1 MTLRRCIILYICT
14 CMCFMIFFIV
24 KFPSIK
30 IKRRF
35 LLVIILIMLNP
46 IPLVIVFSMFLV
58 LQCFTYHVNSAS
70 PLEHTE
76 TPAQESCFSSC
87 AQPPAPKKVYCR
99 RSSSPPPPA
108 KYMYITGVPGELYRT
123 GPGDQWGY
131 YSSANNNINT
141 IKSLLVIVIVG
152 WFGAIINVWEK
163 ILLRVLKRELN
174 EICYSY
180 HTITMYVRVIN

>member
-1 MTLRRCIILYICT
+1 MRRRGGGDQESN
-14 CMCFMIFFIV
+14 MEDGSDEKV
-24 KFPSIK
+24 
-30 IKRRF
+30 RRDGDGGDDESTDTRTEDNDC
-35 LLVIILIMLNP
+35 L
-46 IPLVIVFSMFLV
+46 
-58 LQCFTYHVNSAS
+58 TYHVNSAS

-152 WFGAIINVWEK
+152 WFGAIINV
-163 ILLRVLKRELN
+163 
-174 EICYSY
+174 
-180 HTITMYVRVIN
+180 